1 MEEPFVYKDLSYK
14 INGCLFEVYNALGAG
29 LKEKTYQ
36 YALAVVFSEQGL
48 IFERE
53 VRLPIL
59 FHEMNVGTSILDF
72 LVNNSIVVELKIGEY
87 YSRKNMEQ
95 ILEYLKAH
103 DLKLGLLANFTR
115 EGVRIKRIVNIR

>member
-36 YALAVVFSEQGL
+36 DALAVVFSEQGL

>member
-1 MEEPFVYKDLSYK
+1 MEETFVYKDLSYK

-36 YALAVVFSEQGL
+36 EALAVIFSEKGL
-48 IFERE
+48 VFERE
-53 VRLPIL
+53 VRLPIV
-59 FHEMNVGTSILDF
+59 FHGMNVGTSVLDF
-72 LVNNSIVVELKIGEY
+72 LVNGCIVIELKVGEY

-103 DLKLGLLANFTR
+103 DLKLGLLANYTK

>member
-1 MEEPFVYKDLSYK
+1 MSYK

-36 YALAVVFSEQGL
+36 DALAVVFSEQGL